1 MPNNKS
7 PTPSPSTPHPSTPNV
22 VQEGLKDLHLEK
34 EDTANMRGRASA
46 RTLRRENTLGIEI
59 SPSVS
64 SGSPVLRSP
73 PKPET
78 SSHSSAVSTP
88 KNEELVPGSVILKQ
102 EPGQAPRLARSTSQ
116 KVVPRTPPLFHDY
129 TSKTDEAKGSFQVIP
144 ACIYSS
150 KAIGATEHA
159 MDCDC
164 PEEWDTST
172 QVNAACGEDSD
183 CINRATKMEC
193 VGDCGCGADC
203 QNQRFQQRRYAKVT
217 VIKTEKKG
225 YGLRADT
232 NLRENDFVFEYIG
245 EVIGEGH
252 FRRRMQQYD
261 EERIKHFY
269 FMSLNKGEFV
279 DATKKGNLGRFCNHS
294 CNPNCYVDK
303 WVVGDKLRM
312 GIFAERPIKAGEEL
326 VFNYNVDRYG
336 ADPQPCYCGEPNC
349 TGFIGGKTQT
359 ESGTKLSQATVEAL
373 GLEDGDGWDT
383 AVAKKPRKKKVNE
396 DDEEWVNKVEPKG
409 LDEDGVT
416 KVMATLMQCKEKWI
430 IVKLLGRIQRSND
443 EKVRNRVIKMHGYQ
457 ILNSV
462 LALFRDDFNIVLQI
476 LHILDHFPRLT
487 RNKIIDSKIEGTIES
502 LKECGDERVQAQ
514 SAALLKAWSTLET
527 AYRIP
532 RKKRDPNAATPA
544 TKTDQ
549 SSRRETGRSERKG
562 RSKSRSPS
570 KSRSRSRSLDAPR
583 GPSAMPGGPRAMPN
597 QRPMPFYNAPRP
609 PFRPARQYD
618 NQLPDGWWP
627 VTTEDGRTYYY
638 NARGKT
644 TWTKPTI
651 PAVPPPPPQKSAS
664 NNKALED
671 IINDITNAKAHA
683 LREKSSASATPQPAV
698 SDTRKDPKASKE
710 KWRTFSEE
718 KQKKT
723 YENTL
728 HPQIKG
734 VVDKYRHKLPKDDL
748 KRFAKQI
755 AKKLV
760 ESDYKRGRVEDPT
773 KITPLQERQIKK
785 HVTEFFDKAVVRKK
799 ERDEKDAARRKKEG
813 LPEKAKVENDVDAK
827 QDEESDGERRM
838 DLSDNEDVKPEP
850 DLVTP
855 ITSATPV
862 TPADQLTNGDRLKRK
877 RNGEEESN
885 GDGGNDDE
893 STPSKRPRSETP
905 PPPPPPPPAE
915 YGSGIATPYQF
926 EASSNNNDVEAAM
939 KHDQFTDSAAAGPQQ
954 APAAPSD
961 MVYTKYDKACT
972 AGNTEAPLMMFDG
985 IDGTTSDNDEVEMN
999 GAAAT
1004 MASLLRTT
1012 PRLRPLTRVRPARY
1026 ISTTTNPAAT
1036 ATAAAAVPETT
1047 SYEYAFIPNEP
1058 TKPHIRTEIPGPI
1071 SRKAI
1076 ADLNRVFDIRS
1087 LNMMANY
1094 QNSFGNYLADP
1105 DGNVLLDVYAQIAS
1119 IPVGYSNPALLAA
1132 AMSPEMA
1139 SAMINR
1145 PALGNFP
1152 QHDWAS
1158 ILETGILKVAP
1169 KGLNQVF
1176 TAMAGSDANE
1186 TAYKAAFMW
1195 KRRQERGGPD
1205 ADFTADEIASTMN
1218 NQTPG
1223 SPHLSILS
1231 FKSAF
1236 HGRLFGSLSTTRSKP
1251 IHKLDIPAFDWP
1263 QASFPL
1269 LKYPLKQHAEE
1280 NKAEEARCLAE
1291 TEDLIQNF
1299 HNPVCAVVVEPVQS
1313 EGGDNHASPAFFQGL
1328 REITK
1333 RHNVLFIVDEVQTG
1347 VGATGKFWAHD
1358 HWNLAE
1364 PPDMVT
1370 FSKKAQT
1377 AGYYFGNPE
1386 LRPNKP
1392 YRQFNTWMGDPAK
1405 AILFRAIIQ
1414 EIERLDLVQNT
1425 AEVGEYLYAG
1435 LERLAQQYP
1444 HEIQNLRG
1452 KGQGTFIAWDS
1463 PRRDDF
1469 TRRAKTLGINIGGS
1483 GERAVRLRPMLI
1495 FQRHHADILLEAT
1508 EKLISS

>member
-1 MPNNKS
+1 MANSSENVRS
-7 PTPSPSTPHPSTPNV
+7 NSSPSTPQSSTPNAV
-22 VQEGLKDLHLEK
+22 EEGLKDLHLPK
-34 EDTANMRGRASA
+34 EDTVHMRGREPC
-46 RTLRRENTLGIEI
+46 RRLKCDTTGDMENTSLPGSGMQ
-59 SPSVS
+59 SPRKHS
-64 SGSPVLRSP
+64 
-73 PKPET
+73 T
-78 SSHSSAVSTP
+78 SAQSSATSTP
-88 KNEELVPGSVILKQ
+88 KHEESRPGTVTVKQ
-102 EPGQAPRLARSTSQ
+102 DPGQAPKLTRSTSQ

-129 TSKTDEAKGSFQVIP
+129 PDKTDEARAGFQVIP
-144 ACIYSS
+144 GCIYSS

-164 PEEWDTST
+164 TEEWDHVSQT
-172 QVNAACGEDSD
+172 NAACGEDSD

-193 VGDCGCGADC
+193 IGDCGCGADC
-203 QNQRFQQRRYAKVT
+203 QNQRFQQRQYAQVT
-217 VIKTEKKG
+217 VFKTEKKG
-225 YGLRADT
+225 YGLRADAA
-232 NLRENDFVFEYIG
+232 LRANDFIFEYIG

-252 FRRRMQQYD
+252 FRRRMIQYD
-261 EERIKHFY
+261 DEKIKHFY
-269 FMSLNKGEFV
+269 FMSLNKGEYV

-312 GIFAERPIKAGEEL
+312 GIFAERSIKAGEEL

-359 ESGTKLSQATVEAL
+359 ERGTKLPQATVEAL

-383 AVAKKPRKKKVNE
+383 AVAKKPRKKKASE

-430 IVKLLGRIQRSND
+430 VVKLLGRIQRSDD

-462 LALFRDDFNIVLQI
+462 LGLFKDDFNVVLQI
-476 LHILDHFPRLT
+476 LDILDHFPRIT
-487 RNKIIDSKIEGTIES
+487 RNKITDSKIEGTIES
-502 LKECGDERVQAQ
+502 LKGCGDERVEVQ
-514 SAALLKAWSTLET
+514 SAALLNIWSNLNT

-532 RKKRDPNAATPA
+532 RKKRDPNVSSPMIKA
-544 TKTDQ
+544 DQ
-549 SSRRETGRSERKG
+549 NGRREVGKSERKG
-562 RSKSRSPS
+562 RSSSHSPS

-583 GPSAMPGGPRAMPN
+583 GPSGVPGGPRAMVA
-597 QRPMPFYNAPRP
+597 QRPMPFYNASRPPPRP
-609 PFRPARQYD
+609 RQYE
-618 NQLPDGWWP
+618 NILPPGWFE
-627 VTTEDGRTYYY
+627 VKMESGKSYYY
-638 NARGKT
+638 NARGAT
-644 TWTKPTI
+644 TWTRPTL
-651 PAVPPPPPQKSAS
+651 PAVPPPPPQKSSS

-671 IINDITNAKAHA
+671 IISEITNAKAQT
-683 LREKSSASATPQPAV
+683 LREKSSASANPKATV
-698 SDTRKDPKASKE
+698 GDTRKDPKASTE
-710 KWRTFSEE
+710 KWRMYPEE
-718 KQKKT
+718 KRKKI

-728 HPQIKG
+728 FPPIKG
-734 VVDKYRHKLPKDDL
+734 VMDKYKHKLPKDDL

-760 ESDYKRGRVEDPT
+760 DSDYKHNRVEDPT
-773 KITPLQERQIKK
+773 KITPSQERHVKK
-785 HVTEFFDKAVVRKK
+785 HVTEFFEKAVLRKM
-799 ERDEKDAARRKKEG
+799 ERDEKDAAKRKTDG
-813 LPEKAKVENDVDAK
+813 LPLETPCVNADVGV
-827 QDEESDGERRM
+827 QHDEESDGEHRM
-838 DLSDNEDVKPEP
+838 DVSDDEDEKPPMEM
-850 DLVTP
+850 VTP
-855 ITSATPV
+855 ITLATPM
-862 TPADQLTNGDRLKRK
+862 TPADQFVNGDRLKRK
-877 RNGEEESN
+877 RKGEDESN
-885 GDGGNDDE
+885 AVGADGVE
-893 STPSKRPRSETP
+893 STPKKQLRSESP
-905 PPPPPPPPAE
+905 PPPPPE
-915 YGSGIATPYQF
+915 NTGLGIATEQRLVVDSSAVKPTAAPRVASHTDYTQF
-926 EASSNNNDVEAAM
+926 DNACAADDAEVPPMLFNGTDGTSSDNEDLEM
-939 KHDQFTDSAAAGPQQ
+939 KVMNSILRTAYGTRSLLHPRVFRCISSTIK
-954 APAAPSD
+954 APAA
-961 MVYTKYDKACT
+961 
-972 AGNTEAPLMMFDG
+972 
-985 IDGTTSDNDEVEMN
+985 
-999 GAAAT
+999 GAVAT
-1004 MASLLRTT
+1004 
-1012 PRLRPLTRVRPARY
+1012 PE
-1026 ISTTTNPAAT
+1026 TTNP
-1036 ATAAAAVPETT
+1036 PQ
-1047 SYEYAFIPNEP
+1047 SFIPNEP
-1058 TKPHIRTEIPGPI
+1058 TTPLVRTAIPGPQ

-1076 ADLNRVFDIRS
+1076 TELDRVFDIRS

-1094 QNSFGNYLADP
+1094 QNSFGNYIADP

-1139 SAMINR
+1139 SAIINR

-1158 ILETGILKVAP
+1158 ILETGVLKVAP

-1205 ADFTADEIASTMN
+1205 AEFTADEISSSMN

-1223 SPHLSILS
+1223 SPHMSILS

-1269 LKYPLKQHAEE
+1269 LKYPLDQHVEA
-1280 NKAEEARCLAE
+1280 NMAEEARCLAE
-1291 TEDLIQNF
+1291 TEDLIKNF
-1299 HNPVCAVVVEPVQS
+1299 HNPVAAVVVEPVQS
-1313 EGGDNHASPAFFQGL
+1313 EGGDNHASPTFFRSL
-1328 REITK
+1328 RDIT
-1333 RHNVLFIVDEVQTG
+1333 RRNNVLFIVDEVQTG
-1347 VGATGKFWAHD
+1347 VGATGRFWAHD
-1358 HWNLAE
+1358 HWELSS
-1364 PPDMVT
+1364 PPDIVT

-1377 AGYYFGNPE
+1377 AGYYFGNSD

-1414 EIERLDLVQNT
+1414 EIERLDLVRNT
-1425 AEVGEYLYAG
+1425 ADVGEYLYAG
-1435 LERLAQQYP
+1435 LKRLAQQYP

-1483 GERAVRLRPMLI
+1483 GEKAVRLRPMLI
-1495 FQRHHADILLEAT
+1495 FQKHHADILLETT